1 MPPIVGRH
9 DAFITLSSL
18 AFAILFTER
27 GIYAHL
33 ADGERDGQ
41 TAALILAL
49 GALVIFGGFLASF
62 YVPPLLCD
70 ERDPQAWHPHTLA
83 FLLRQYGISVMCVVS
98 SGLVTL
104 ALFVYLLS
112 PNVLAIAR
120 LLWDT
125 FMYVTLGVLVY
136 HGFVTFARYLGFLYQ
151 TGGVDKLKVIAFEVA
166 SGVFLCVI
174 GLYQHTIDLVQV
186 MQAGPEQGLLA
197 LHLTV
202 RDIWLA
208 VMIGFIYVWQIG
220 RVGDH

>member
-1 MPPIVGRH
+1 VGRH

-41 TAALILAL
+41 TAALVLAL

-70 ERDPQAWHPHTLA
+70 ERDRQAWHPHTLA
-83 FLLRQYGISVMCVVS
+83 FLLRQYSISVMSVVS
-98 SGLVTL
+98 SSLVTL
-104 ALFVYLLS
+104 GLYMYLVYPNLL
-112 PNVLAIAR
+112 AMAR

-125 FMYVTLGVLVY
+125 FMYMALGVLVY

-151 TGGVDKLKVIAFEVA
+151 TGGADKTKVIAFESV
-166 SGVFLCVI
+166 SGLFLCIVA
-174 GLYQHTIDLVQV
+174 LYQHTVDLVQV

-208 VMIGFIYVWQIG
+208 VMIGYIFVWQLG